1 VSYQICPPNKGIR
14 LGGWSSMKMT
24 AIKYR
29 EFAEQ
34 CERLAEYAELK
45 QYRAVLLE
53 IAEAWKELAMEE
65 EAAA

>member
-1 VSYQICPPNKGIR
+1 
-14 LGGWSSMKMT
+14 MKMT